1 VSQAK
6 EAGAINQSKSR
17 HSGKAELQAPSDQK
31 EAATILQAM
40 DREIDFYRKRSG
52 QVFFFSLLV
61 EVLILAGREK
71 ILLPERWPL
80 LQPIVYSILFIAVAA
95 IGIALGA
102 EYRGR
107 IRILKDSRLDLL
119 EKLSYQH
126 IYPTEIDQGLSEIQV
141 LYVVLIFMSSGGLML
156 VWLNALGIK
165 ENPSFGFWATFTIFM
180 AAGIAGMLY
189 SIYRVAR
196 WLRRKSA

>member
-1 VSQAK
+1 MSEAI

-17 HSGKAELQAPSDQK
+17 HSSKAELHAPSDQK
-31 EAATILQAM
+31 EAATILQAV

-80 LQPIVYSILFIAVAA
+80 LQPTVYSILFIAVAA

-107 IRILKDSRLDLL
+107 IRIFVH
-119 EKLSYQH
+119 Q
-126 IYPTEIDQGLSEIQV
+126 
-141 LYVVLIFMSSGGLML
+141 
-156 VWLNALGIK
+156 
-165 ENPSFGFWATFTIFM
+165 
-180 AAGIAGMLY
+180 
-189 SIYRVAR
+189 
-196 WLRRKSA
+196 